1 MPSSS
6 NQKVNDI
13 LSGCEDLLNDFS
25 LPATTTTTPDSHDK
39 GSSNSESSPTELDR
53 SKKAWGRAIDKY
65 VASVLEDNKSTTSS
79 TIGGGSSRRS
89 RKSKN
94 KKQQHHPDNHLLA
107 ALQAD
112 AVSIASSGSC
122 SVNIDGHIDDS
133 SFAPIN
139 PYGSDDNSNLS
150 NSATPKSSSNDNNPW
165 QNKVEW
171 LKQYLKEEWKP
182 ISLIV
187 LVIFVTIVVSAAMGG
202 DNNKGVNEGSG
213 GSQIGPDYAMGSRE
227 PRVSEFDTTTTA
239 QDNETD
245 WPTFSPTWLEEY
257 PTFTPTSSP
266 VTAEPTWIEETD
278 SPVTPPPSLS
288 PTTKSPSTSPV
299 TKSPSLSPTTSS
311 PTISP
316 SSPPTMPERYFEMK
330 KAAIY
335 VSGSSELLDTTSSA
349 QSLAFHWLYFE
360 GNPSSK
366 LYEFFEQYATAVLFF
381 SLTKARTSY
390 AYMHPTGVY
399 DSWTERKDVCGWD
412 GVRCAF
418 NYTSEMVHV
427 TEIGLSKKNLSGVF
441 PEKEIHFLPYIK
453 TLDLSDNEIEG
464 TVPDAVYGL
473 SELRHLY
480 LNNNKL
486 TGTISSNIDNLNLA
500 EHIYLGQN
508 LFTGVLPANIGN
520 NRPNNWRF
528 FSVYDNKLTGVIHP
542 GMKLRN
548 AFMLDFSKNGF
559 YGTIPEDISQENY
572 STLRLLYMN
581 DNMLTGTIPGS
592 LMQIKKMK
600 GLFLNDNGKYE
611 HV

>member
-25 LPATTTTTPDSHDK
+25 VPATAAATPSSHDK
-39 GSSNSESSPTELDR
+39 GSSSSEPPTELDR

-89 RKSKN
+89 GKSKN
-94 KKQQHHPDNHLLA
+94 KKQQQHPDHLLA

-112 AVSIASSGSC
+112 AVSIASSSGSC

-139 PYGSDDNSNLS
+139 PYGSDDNSNHS
-150 NSATPKSSSNDNNPW
+150 NSATPKSSNDSNPW
-165 QNKVEW
+165 KNKVEW

-187 LVIFVTIVVSAAMGG
+187 LVIFVTIIVSAAMGG
-202 DNNKGVNEGSG
+202 DKNEGVNEGSG
-213 GSQIGPDYAMGSRE
+213 SLVGPDYAMGSRE

-239 QDNETD
+239 LDNETN

-257 PTFTPTSSP
+257 PTLMPTDSP

-278 SPVTPPPSLS
+278 SPVTPSPSLS
-288 PTTKSPSTSPV
+288 PTTKSPSTSPA
-299 TKSPSLSPTTSS
+299 TQSPSTSPTTSS

-335 VSGSSELLDTTSSA
+335 VSGSSKLLDTTSSA
-349 QSLAFHWLYFE
+349 QSLAFHWLYYE

-390 AYMHPTGVY
+390 AYMQPTGVY

-427 TEIGLSKKNLSGVF
+427 TEIDLSNKTLTGVL
-441 PEKEIHFLPYIK
+441 PEKEIHFLPYVK

-500 EHIYLGQN
+500 EQIYLGQN

-528 FSVYDNKLTGVIHP
+528 FSIYDNKLTGVIHP

-611 HV
+611 HL